1 MYKKCSWHQTRG
13 RILSVTCD
21 VQMLLS
27 GLFSG
32 ASSCSIH
39 SWDSAHLVA
48 LCCHH
53 LLPAHTAARRD
64 PCGSPSCFLSL
75 SAWRQRLPR
84 THTAGFLRGVPRVGG
99 KIIPGVNQRLANPS
113 RTHEAGCSGTSA
125 TQVEL
130 TGVFGPLQ
138 GLDEF

>member
-13 RILSVTCD
+13 RILSVTRD
-21 VQMLLS
+21 VQMLLF

-39 SWDSAHLVA
+39 SWDAAHLVA

-53 LLPAHTAARRD
+53 YLPAHTAARRG

-75 SAWRQRLPR
+75 STWRQRLPR
-84 THTAGFLRGVPRVGG
+84 THTPGFLRGVPRVGE
-99 KIIPGVNQRLANPS
+99 KIILGVNQRLANPS
-113 RTHEAGCSGTSA
+113 WRHEAGCSGSSTP
-125 TQVEL
+125 QVEL